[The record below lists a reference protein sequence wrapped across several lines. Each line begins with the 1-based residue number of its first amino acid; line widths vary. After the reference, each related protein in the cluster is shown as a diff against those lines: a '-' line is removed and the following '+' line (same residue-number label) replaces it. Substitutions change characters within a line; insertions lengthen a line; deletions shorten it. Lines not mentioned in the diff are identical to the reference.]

1 MIKET
6 LNSINLSF
14 WITSNVA
21 IQSQTNQM
29 EPLDL
34 LMIKESFG
42 LKEQAYF
49 GLSIEIVWVKMTKN
63 VLVYLEL
70 TYLSFWIFAP

>member
-1 MIKET
+1 M
-6 LNSINLSF
+6 
-14 WITSNVA
+14 WPY
-21 IQSQTNQM
+21 QSQTNQM